1 MKLTLRGGADE
12 GQHTADTDKAVL
24 EKLQSM
30 RNERKAVVEKISSL
44 EEELEDHEMVSTI
57 LSDFPPS
64 RRCYRTIGG
73 VLMERS
79 VADIVPEIR
88 SEWVKL
94 SKALVDLKNMA
105 EEQCRAIDAFQQE
118 HAIVV
123 RNSALAD

>member
-94 SKALVDLKNMA
+94 SKALVDLKDMA